1 MADIPP
7 SLYNHMAIVTATGSA
22 LKSGSRARV
31 ARALFATFALALITG
46 CSTRPAQTVSAIRV
60 EPTVQQLNAGDVIRI
75 SFPGAQNLDTTQQIR
90 RDGKVNL
97 YMIGEVTAA
106 DKTPDT
112 LERELVQAYSKEL
125 LSKEIKVTVVSSS
138 FAVYVTGAV
147 VRPGKILPDR
157 AVTALDAIMEAGGFD
172 NTRANTR
179 EVKVL
184 RQVDGQ
190 IENHT
195 LDLRAVMEGRQ
206 TQPFYLRSHDVV
218 IVPEKFSWF

>member
-1 MADIPP
+1 MAFVIAAGAARKSD
-7 SLYNHMAIVTATGSA
+7 YRAATG
-22 LKSGSRARV
+22 
-31 ARALFATFALALITG
+31 RALLALLALGFISG
-46 CSTRPAQTVSAIRV
+46 CATPPPQTVSAVRV
-60 EPTVQQLNAGDVIRI
+60 EPTVQQLNSGDVIRI

-90 RDGKVNL
+90 RDGKINL

-172 NTRANTR
+172 TTKANTR

-184 RQVDGQ
+184 RQVNGQ

-195 LDLRAVMEGRQ
+195 LDLKAVMEGRQ
-206 TQPFYLRSHDVV
+206 TQPFYLKSHDVV